1 MYFMSFELLG
11 NQFHPFS
18 LFCELLNVAGLLK
31 QLCADG
37 FTLLTCLKHTRTHL
51 YITALI
57 LDLNASGTNRKLTH
71 ILHLLT

>member
-11 NQFHPFS
+11 NQFYPFS

-31 QLCADG
+31 QPCADG
-37 FTLLTCLKHTRTHL
+37 FTLLTCLKHTHL
-51 YITALI
+51 YITALS